1 MNLRKQVRRAVT
13 VLLTP
18 VAFLLLLISVTCI
31 AINYGLAALVRMI
44 DQ

>member
-1 MNLRKQVRRAVT
+1 MNLRKQVQGAVT
-13 VLLTP
+13 ILLTP
-18 VAFLLLLISVTCI
+18 VVFLLLLISVTCI